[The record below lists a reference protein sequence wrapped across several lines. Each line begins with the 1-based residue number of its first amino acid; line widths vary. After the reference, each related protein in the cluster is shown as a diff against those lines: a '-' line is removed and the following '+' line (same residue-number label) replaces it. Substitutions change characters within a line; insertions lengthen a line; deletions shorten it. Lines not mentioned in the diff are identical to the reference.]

1 MLQKVKYLA
10 VALFMVFMASCAE
23 EEEAKLSINEVFFN
37 QEDLNIIEG
46 IEIYNPGGI
55 SIDAEKTLF
64 VINDKEFPLDGA
76 NLVEGDGYLFYK
88 IKAEVDNKEFTISVK
103 VNGKVVTDFVWKGN
117 KKSKFLGRLPNG
129 GSIFRLSERSINGSN
144 ERSKVKVKA
153 PGFNIESGFYEKKQT
168 LMLNRE
174 YDDIPMYYTLDGS
187 EPTIESKEFTNEL
200 LVRKNTVIRAKYI
213 GDNLYSKTSV
223 TSIFIGEKINLP
235 VVSVSVDSVAMWGE
249 EDGLMMKGLLAS
261 EDYPYKGAN
270 YWMKSKLS
278 ANIQYF
284 DENRKLILDD
294 KAELKIHGNYS
305 RACKM
310 KGLRITADGKDKI
323 FSFKPFKDKELS
335 SFSALMN
342 VSILKIGFQLC
353 NIMPKIIKKN
363 SI

>member
-187 EPTIESKEFTNEL
+187 EPTIES
-200 LVRKNTVIRAKYI
+200 
-213 GDNLYSKTSV
+213 
-223 TSIFIGEKINLP
+223 
-235 VVSVSVDSVAMWGE
+235 
-249 EDGLMMKGLLAS
+249 
-261 EDYPYKGAN
+261 
-270 YWMKSKLS
+270 
-278 ANIQYF
+278 
-284 DENRKLILDD
+284 
-294 KAELKIHGNYS
+294 
-305 RACKM
+305 
-310 KGLRITADGKDKI
+310 
-323 FSFKPFKDKELS
+323 
-335 SFSALMN
+335 
-342 VSILKIGFQLC
+342 
-353 NIMPKIIKKN
+353 
-363 SI
+363 